1 MNIISSLFNFIA
13 DKLTSI
19 LSRLTF
25 LESRY
30 VTRLAL
36 TRDNVPIPVDSYFPW
51 FTAYVDYPGYKAIG
65 VVGTRV
71 YDASQSGTLFS
82 WCGFDFCRIT
92 QDAQGKDQV
101 DFLIRNHNR
110 TTAAKIRYEI
120 YVLYEKK
127 LT

>member
-25 LESRY
+25 LEGRY

-36 TRDNVPIPVDSYFPW
+36 TRDNVSIPTDSYFPW
-51 FTAYVDYPGYKAIG
+51 FSAYVNVTGYKAIG

-71 YDASQSGTLFS
+71 YDASQGGTLFS
-82 WCGFDFCRIT
+82 WCGFDFCRLT
-92 QDAQGKDQV
+92 QDAQGLDQV

-110 TTAAKIRYEI
+110 TAAAKIRYEI